1 MRYGLLLGLTLPLAL
16 AVSAQT
22 RQFQAQV
29 SKIPAMA
36 EGNVIVVYGNN
47 APASALSLPEGK
59 QVSLPVIGRIG
70 SVNLPAGTV
79 LVGRFLRSGENL
91 GYFQFDTLL
100 VQNRVYPI
108 NAVSSQIPGRL
119 QVDPSSPQNPRDNRD
134 VESAQVRQ
142 NRQAQAGRN
151 TAQYGSA
158 GGSILGLV
166 TGSWQAG
173 TAVSALSNIVGTSQ
187 QASAVDETT
196 SQQEKI
202 LAHDIPSILVT
213 EVAPFQNLPV
223 RFNEGVDLAVP
234 LATLPVAPNP

>member
-1 MRYGLLLGLTLPLAL
+1 
-16 AVSAQT
+16 
-22 RQFQAQV
+22 
-29 SKIPAMA
+29 
-36 EGNVIVVYGNN
+36 
-47 APASALSLPEGK
+47 
-59 QVSLPVIGRIG
+59 
-70 SVNLPAGTV
+70 
-79 LVGRFLRSGENL
+79 
-91 GYFQFDTLL
+91 
-100 VQNRVYPI
+100 
-108 NAVSSQIPGRL
+108 
-119 QVDPSSPQNPRDNRD
+119 
-134 VESAQVRQ
+134 VRQ

-158 GGSILGLV
+158 GGSLLGLV